1 MGLLHDATS
10 RFVPP
15 SSRSFHALFSEVLD
29 LRNDVRVLNDEVWK
43 LREQNMDLQKLC
55 SELGDLVSA
64 STSLLKDDFDA
75 HDMHAKMMLW
85 NIMQEDGESLESTK
99 RRFFGT
105 LPEAEGDLRL
115 LQQGNSHLLFE
126 FDAFCRE
133 HNVQYWL
140 MFGTLLGAVRHGGF
154 IPWDDDLDVGMMRGD
169 IQKLI
174 HVTKASDKYRI
185 SSAFDW
191 HAHCWQLRFMYR
203 DIDNPCFI
211 DLFIFDYS
219 KRYGAEVFG
228 DLLSLRQSMI
238 DEMNS
243 ADKLAFWNRDNP
255 ILDAN
260 DKSSLSEDV
269 WDVFRSYQAKAESIN
284 ITSASC
290 EDCSGITF
298 SIENYCDS
306 NDGILSYDIKDIF
319 PVERLPFAGTA
330 VSVPRDYLGILSGCY
345 GDIWSLPKDI
355 RSHYS
360 HVPSGA
366 LAKEETKA
374 AITRQM
380 REH

>member
-1 MGLLHDATS
+1 
-10 RFVPP
+10 
-15 SSRSFHALFSEVLD
+15 
-29 LRNDVRVLNDEVWK
+29 
-43 LREQNMDLQKLC
+43 
-55 SELGDLVSA
+55 
-64 STSLLKDDFDA
+64 
-75 HDMHAKMMLW
+75 
-85 NIMQEDGESLESTK
+85 
-99 RRFFGT
+99 
-105 LPEAEGDLRL
+105 
-115 LQQGNSHLLFE
+115 
-126 FDAFCRE
+126 
-133 HNVQYWL
+133 
-140 MFGTLLGAVRHGGF
+140 
-154 IPWDDDLDVGMMRGD
+154 
-169 IQKLI
+169 
-174 HVTKASDKYRI
+174 
-185 SSAFDW
+185 
-191 HAHCWQLRFMYR
+191 MYR

-269 WDVFRSYQAKAESIN
+269 WDVFRSYQAKAESKN

-306 NDGILSYDIKDIF
+306 NDGILSYDMKDIF

-330 VSVPRDYLGILSGCY
+330 VSVPRDYLGILSRYY

-355 RSHYS
+355 HSHYS

-374 AITRQM
+374 AITRQL